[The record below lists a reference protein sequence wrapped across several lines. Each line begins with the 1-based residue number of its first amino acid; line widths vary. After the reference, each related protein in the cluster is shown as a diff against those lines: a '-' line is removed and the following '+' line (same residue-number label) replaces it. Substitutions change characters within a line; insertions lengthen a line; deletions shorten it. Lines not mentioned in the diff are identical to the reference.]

1 MAIINDLFFE
11 HERGQKIGL
20 WVLALDMGLLFGPL
34 SMSLSLSL
42 FLSLSRPVLSRAVLS
57 CPSANRVGP
66 VGGFVT
72 LKDQYWVQWLTALMF
87 GVLLVLELC
96 FLPETLYPRSLML
109 SRMLNSSSA
118 STTTEKGADPDI
130 AYDDIARTMQLP
142 FLNCKPV
149 PGIAAQKPYDAL
161 VRFVKT
167 WSYPN
172 VAIAVFFYSFA
183 WYWWVLSVITYLPV
197 AYIEFRPQIQGLLF
211 IGLIL
216 GTLLSELC
224 FSGHLSDRI
233 VLRLAE
239 QNNGVRVAEM
249 RLWLVYPAVTITTA
263 GLVLW
268 GVSVD
273 KGYHWIVGQV
283 AFFLF
288 AAGIQMG
295 NTAVSSYIVDCYPQ
309 HAMSVITFYAV
320 LLNGS
325 AFINPFFIAPWTDSV
340 GFTWTFSAQ
349 GIITVGVMVPV
360 TVALQRFG
368 PAIRDWRG
376 PPSWVSPEY
385 ST

>member
-1 MAIINDLFFE
+1 M
-11 HERGQKIGL
+11 Q
-20 WVLALDMGLLFGPL
+20 WV
-34 SMSLSLSL
+34 
-42 FLSLSRPVLSRAVLS
+42 
-57 CPSANRVGP
+57 
-66 VGGFVT
+66 
-72 LKDQYWVQWLTALMF
+72 TALMF
-87 GVLLVLELC
+87 GVLLLLELC

-109 SRMLNSSSA
+109 SRMPSSGSA
-118 STTTEKGADPDI
+118 TTAAMEKGADPDV
-130 AYDDIARTMQLP
+130 AYDDVARTMQLP
-142 FLNCKPV
+142 FLNFKPV
-149 PGIAAQKPYDAL
+149 PGITVQKPYDAF
-161 VRFVKT
+161 VYFVKT

-172 VAIAVFFYSFA
+172 VAIAVFCYSYA
-183 WYWWVLSVITYLPV
+183 WYWWVMSVITYLPV
-197 AYIEFRPQIQGLLF
+197 AYPLYRPQIQGLLF

-224 FSGHLSDRI
+224 FSGHLSDLI
-233 VLRLAE
+233 VLKLAK

-249 RLWLVYPAVTITTA
+249 RLWLVYPAVATTA
-263 GLVLW
+263 IGLIVW

-295 NTAVSSYIVDCYPQ
+295 NTAVSSYIVDCYPK

-325 AFINPFFIAPWTDSV
+325 AFINPFFIAPWANRV

-349 GIITVGVMVPV
+349 ALITVSVMVPV
-360 TVALQRFG
+360 TIGLQRFG
-368 PAIRDWRG
+368 PAMREWRG
-376 PPSWVSPEY
+376 PPSWISPEY